1 MVNTNAQ
8 NNVVDNDNENVE
20 LGEYDDES
28 RISWVSWH

>member
-28 RISWVSWH
+28 RIS